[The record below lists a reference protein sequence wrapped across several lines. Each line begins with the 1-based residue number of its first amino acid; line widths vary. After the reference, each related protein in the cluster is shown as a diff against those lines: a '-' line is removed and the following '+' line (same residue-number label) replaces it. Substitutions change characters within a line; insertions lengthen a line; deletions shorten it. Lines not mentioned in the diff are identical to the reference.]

1 MFSILEIVQYPL
13 LTSFLAKTPKTWI
26 GDKAVKFFLL
36 HNELFLE
43 NTSCIIS
50 WNKSTKNCFD
60 NDLICLQWPR
70 VKCACFFVH
79 RCFWSLMFITWLI
92 QNLRVM
98 PSTKI
103 ILFSTFIWG
112 YWFIVTFLAIWFIS
126 FTEILVIRKNTIT
139 QLMVTGLEINSYP
152 LDKTFSTIILFTI
165 SWHAVSQKL

>member
-1 MFSILEIVQYPL
+1 MSTVNQ
-13 LTSFLAKTPKTWI
+13 FLGQDAQDLNRRQGCQI
-26 GDKAVKFFLL
+26 FLL
-36 HNELFLE
+36 HTELFLE

-79 RCFWSLMFITWLI
+79 RCFWSLMFITWII